1 MREWKLTNAISAPR
15 CGNKL
20 MDWTTWKETHL
31 FRLAGLCGTALF
43 ALPLAGCAGGS
54 ARTSAAPPICRTNQ
68 LALRAGQADAGMG
81 HVTQALVLERR
92 GTGSC
97 RLFGT
102 PRVQLLDSHG
112 APLPTVQRTTPYP
125 LVPGRMP
132 PMIRLAPGEKAHFTV
147 HYATATGYGSERCPT
162 AAALA
167 VTPPGATGTLHLK
180 LSITAYGGTVAKLIC
195 GELLVSALSP
205 GAP

>member
-1 MREWKLTNAISAPR
+1 
-15 CGNKL
+15 
-20 MDWTTWKETHL
+20 MDWTAWKETHL

-54 ARTSAAPPICRTNQ
+54 ARTNAAPPICRTNQ
-68 LALRAGQADAGMG
+68 LALRAGPADAGMG

-92 GTGSC
+92 GAGNC

-147 HYATATGYGSERCPT
+147 HYASATGYGSERCPT

-167 VTPPGATGTLHLK
+167 VTPPGATDALYVK
-180 LSITAYGGTVAKLIC
+180 LSMTAYGGTVAKLIC
-195 GELLVSALSP
+195 GELLVAALSP